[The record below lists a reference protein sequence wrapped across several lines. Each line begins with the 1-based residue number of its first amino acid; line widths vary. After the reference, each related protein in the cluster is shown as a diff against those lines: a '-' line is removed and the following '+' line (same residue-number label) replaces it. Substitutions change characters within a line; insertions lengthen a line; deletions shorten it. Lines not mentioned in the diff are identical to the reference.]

1 MDSYLFENKNVA
13 RYALGA
19 TCCALRNWL
28 LAMTENPPKNLMTR
42 LTIPGVGALR
52 VAWYGYD
59 GRFAPKIVVRFS
71 PTSKVRQQIR
81 EHNEREYEAWKKGF
95 ELSGMPAQ
103 PKLKKPW

>member
-71 PTSKVRQQIR
+71 PTSKVRQQEEGLRTIR
-81 EHNEREYEAWKKGF
+81 NAGTAKIKETVVSCSH
-95 ELSGMPAQ
+95 
-103 PKLKKPW
+103 KPES